1 MSTPNSD
8 GSQQGDSQPGNYQRY
23 DASAAANQHR
33 PGGAPGYDRNGYQ
46 QPGSQPGVPVGPG
59 QAIKR
64 FYTKYAQF
72 SGRASRSE
80 YWWIALFMFLVYV
93 LLTVLISTVGSEVV
107 SSNTVSSATSY
118 SYSARSEP
126 NGLGIILSLLF
137 LVFLLA
143 HIIPSIALAVRRLHD
158 VNMSGFLYLLS
169 LIPFLGPLIL
179 LVFYVLPP
187 NPAGAR
193 FDRGVSAS

>member
-1 MSTPNSD
+1 MAYSPETPARPNNHD
-8 GSQQGDSQPGNYQRY
+8 
-23 DASAAANQHR
+23 DASSADQYR
-33 PGGAPGYDRNGYQ
+33 PGGAFGYDQGGYQ
-46 QPGSQPGVPVGPG
+46 HPGSQPGVPVGPG

-64 FYTKYAQF
+64 FYKKYAQF

-80 YWWIALFMFLVYV
+80 YWWIALFMFLVYA
-93 LLTVLISTVGSEVV
+93 LFTVLISTVGSEVV

-126 NGLGIILSLLF
+126 NGLGIFLSLLF

-169 LIPFLGPLIL
+169 LIPFLGSLIL

-193 FDRGVSAS
+193 FDR

>member
-1 MSTPNSD
+1 MAYSPETPARPDNHD
-8 GSQQGDSQPGNYQRY
+8 
-23 DASAAANQHR
+23 DASSADQYR
-33 PGGAPGYDRNGYQ
+33 PGGAFGYDQGGYQ

-64 FYTKYAQF
+64 FYKKYAQF

-80 YWWIALFMFLVYV
+80 YWWIALFMFLVYA
-93 LLTVLISTVGSEVV
+93 LFTVLISTVGSEVV

-126 NGLGIILSLLF
+126 NGLGIFLSLLF

-169 LIPFLGPLIL
+169 LIPFLGSLIL

-193 FDRGVSAS
+193 FDR

>member
-1 MSTPNSD
+1 MTTPNSD
-8 GSQQGDSQPGNYQRY
+8 ASQQGDSQPGNYQRY
-23 DASAAANQHR
+23 DAYPAADQYR
-33 PGGAPGYDRNGYQ
+33 PGGAFGYDQGGYQ
-46 QPGSQPGVPVGPG
+46 HPGSQPGVPVGPG

-64 FYTKYAQF
+64 FYKKYAQF

-80 YWWIALFMFLVYV
+80 YWWIALFMFLVYA
-93 LLTVLISTVGSEVV
+93 LFTVLISTVGSEVV

-126 NGLGIILSLLF
+126 NGLGIFLSLLF

-169 LIPFLGPLIL
+169 LIPFLGSLIL

-193 FDRGVSAS
+193 FDR

>member
-8 GSQQGDSQPGNYQRY
+8 ASQQGDSQLGNYQRY
-23 DASAAANQHR
+23 DASPAADQYR
-33 PGGAPGYDRNGYQ
+33 PGDAPGDDQGGYQ

-64 FYTKYAQF
+64 FYKKYAQF

-80 YWWIALFMFLVYV
+80 YWWVALFMFLIYI
-93 LLTVLISTVGSEVV
+93 LLAVLISTVGSEVV
-107 SSNTVSSATSY
+107 SSNTVTSATSY

-126 NGLGIILSLLF
+126 NGLGIFLSLVLLLF
-137 LVFLLA
+137 LLA
-143 HIIPSIALAVRRLHD
+143 NIVPSIALAVRRLHD

-169 LIPFLGPLIL
+169 LIPFLGSLVL

-193 FDRGVSAS
+193 FDR